1 MAIHNIY
8 PSLVLYGLPMYLLS
22 RLHSFK
28 NAAARLIKFIK
39 KNDRI
44 TLGLYVQNPFEN

>member
-8 PSLVLYGLPMYLLS
+8 TSFVLYGLPMYLLS

-28 NAAARLIKFIK
+28 NAAARLIKFTR
-39 KNDRI
+39 KNDHI
-44 TLGLYVQNPFEN
+44 TLALYVQNPFEN